1 MDTEAYPF
9 YHFQLF
15 PRKLEKWSIKK
26 GENVLGAIT
35 NRGVSPF
42 IFKDK
47 TSEQSKTKLKEEKKF
62 ILQSFV

>member
-1 MDTEAYPF
+1 MV
-9 YHFQLF
+9 H
-15 PRKLEKWSIKK
+15 KK

-62 ILQSFV
+62 ILQSFVWLEPVDSLIKT